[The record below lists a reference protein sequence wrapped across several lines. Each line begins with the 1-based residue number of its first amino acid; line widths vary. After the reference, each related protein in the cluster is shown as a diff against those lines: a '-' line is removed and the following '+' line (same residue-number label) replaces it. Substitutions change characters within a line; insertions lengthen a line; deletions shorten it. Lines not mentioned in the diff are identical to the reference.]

1 MLILFTLM
9 EFSKKQVVKDITQYT
24 FISIPHYVFVKW
36 TVISPFF
43 LSELVNFRDLNCG
56 TQVM

>member
-24 FISIPHYVFVKW
+24 FISIPHYVFVKQA
-36 TVISPFF
+36 SFYGF
-43 LSELVNFRDLNCG
+43 LI
-56 TQVM
+56 